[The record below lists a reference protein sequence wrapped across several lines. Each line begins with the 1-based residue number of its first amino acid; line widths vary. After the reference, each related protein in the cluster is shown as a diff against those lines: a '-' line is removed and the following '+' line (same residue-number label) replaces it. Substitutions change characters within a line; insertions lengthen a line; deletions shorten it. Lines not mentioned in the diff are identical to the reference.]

1 MAVASGDT
9 TNTDTRDI
17 VATMFTDVNCDPCIR
32 VDGQITIN
40 LSNQNREHV
49 HPGDT
54 IDGKFAS
61 DFPAASSGTILTM
74 NVAGSTGFDLAD
86 PDAADT
92 SRAIMNLFIRGE
104 GSQYLSGEV
113 FVECNPIVE
122 VHGAG
127 RRHIFGTFVS
137 QYLFPGRV
145 STAVPPDG
153 ASAGNSVIDGDV
165 NNVELESYSGTT
177 TGSGDPQISITIRD
191 HTVSGYGSNFVTT
204 FTAGSAMTLMFT
216 FPKGLD
222 ANKPCGRDR
231 LAGTAGRLRTRR

>member
-1 MAVASGDT
+1 MAIAFGDT
-9 TNTDTRDI
+9 TNTDTRTL
-17 VATMFTDVNCDPCIR
+17 VAGMFTDVNCDPCIR
-32 VDGQITIN
+32 VDGNITVN
-40 LSNQNREHV
+40 LGNQNREHV

-74 NVAGSTGFDLAD
+74 NVAGSTGFDLSD
-86 PDAADT
+86 PDAGDT

-104 GSQYLSGEV
+104 GSQYRSGEV

-127 RRHIFGTFVS
+127 RRNLFGLFNS
-137 QYLFPGRV
+137 EYLFPGRL
-145 STAVPPDG
+145 SNAVPPDG

-165 NNVELESYSGTT
+165 RNISLESYSGTT
-177 TGSGDPQISITIRD
+177 SGLGTPQISITVRD
-191 HTVSGYGSNFVTT
+191 HTISGYGSQFVSG
-204 FTAGSAMTLMFT
+204 FDNGSAMTVMFT

-222 ANKPCGRDR
+222 ANKPCSRDR

>member
-1 MAVASGDT
+1 MAVAFGDST
-9 TNTDTRDI
+9 GTDTKDI
-17 VATMFTDVNCDPCIR
+17 VATMFTDVDCDPCIR
-32 VDGQITIN
+32 VDGNITVNIGN
-40 LSNQNREHV
+40 NNREFV
-49 HPGDT
+49 YPGDT

-74 NVAGSTGFDLAD
+74 NSAGSTGFDLSD
-86 PDAADT
+86 PDGADT
-92 SRAIMNLFIRGE
+92 GRAIMQLFIRGV
-104 GSQYLSGEV
+104 GSQYASGEV

-145 STAVPPDG
+145 ASAVPSDG
-153 ASAGNSVIDGDV
+153 ASAGHSLIDGDV
-165 NNVELESYSGTT
+165 KNVELESYSGTT
-177 TGSGDPQISITIRD
+177 TGSGVPQINVTVRD
-191 HTVSGYGSNFVTT
+191 HTVSGTASSFVTT
-204 FTAGSAMTLMFT
+204 FVAGSAMTVMFT